1 MIRDGNTSIYINMLS
16 SMCNIILI
24 VIKISLNSNKSHYV

>member
-1 MIRDGNTSIYINMLS
+1 MISDGNNSIYINMLS

-24 VIKISLNSNKSHYV
+24 IIKIPLNIIK

>member
-1 MIRDGNTSIYINMLS
+1 MIRDGNISIYINMLS

-24 VIKISLNSNKSHYV
+24 VIKNVIK